1 MLNRSIALAACLLAS
16 FAAEAVTATAHI
28 TAQSALLGLQLS
40 ARQRAAKGVLPAANN
55 ACIQA
60 LQASE
65 FHETTERVVAAALT
79 PEELAAAEQF
89 FNSITGR
96 KYALQSLLSIYAA
109 LGEKSP
115 EPNPA
120 FSPADAQAV
129 DAFAASPAGQ
139 ALFKR
144 QVLQSPA
151 AREAYD
157 RRAQALVARCQAV
170 KPDRPD

>member
-16 FAAEAVTATAHI
+16 FAAEAVSTTAHI

-40 ARQRAAKGVLPAANN
+40 ARQRAARGALPAANN

-65 FHETTERVVAAALT
+65 FHETTERVVATALT
-79 PEELAAAEQF
+79 PQELAAADQF
-89 FNSITGR
+89 FNSIVGR
-96 KYALQSLLSIYAA
+96 KYALQSLLAIYAA

-120 FSPADAQAV
+120 FTAADAQAV

-139 ALFKR
+139 ALLKR
-144 QVLQSPA
+144 QVLQSPS

-157 RRAQALVARCQAV
+157 RRVQDLVARCQAA